1 MTTQSTKSG
10 VDNIKKRTTLKDN
23 SWIRRAAEEDEPVDY
38 DPNFGK
44 AVLGRLKSTDDADS
58 KLVETNQTPPVKSGT
73 PVNSLTKKFGGSQD
87 LLNKSSIT
95 TTKSKNIVN
104 TPTSPS
110 KPPVPAKNPALK
122 TSPNPSSFT
131 ARVFSGA
138 NTSNKTLSPVK
149 RSFGE
154 KFPEVTV
161 SQTANG
167 LDKTT
172 SAGPSSPAPKAA
184 VVPSSPPEPSTK
196 VTSSHTVKS
205 AVITTPVSQ
214 PAVKISTRN
223 ETVPLST
230 KSSVP
235 GSPSSQTAPLKS
247 EPSSP
252 APSTTFNTST
262 IVKSTTPVI
271 QPAVKS
277 STGNE
282 ITYSSPTVST
292 SSKTSTKTTIT
303 DIQTSSPMPE
313 ETRTIKPSERYSQ
326 SLKLSDVS
334 TSTYTSPS
342 AVTVNTRKS
351 LQSYSAPLDDLADTL
366 FPTLSGT
373 VQSQP
378 VKSQTQVKFIDNQ
391 IPAASQTLYSPV
403 QTTLRQSSIN
413 RSVSSRD
420 VCTVC
425 GNPIA
430 GAPRMILEELNLFS
444 HTSCF
449 RCSVCNCILGNLEA
463 GKSLWVHRDRV
474 NCLNC
479 YSKIK
484 GQWYA

>member
-1 MTTQSTKSG
+1 MATQSG
-10 VDNIKKRTTLKDN
+10 ADYGKKRTVLKDS
-23 SWIRRAAEEDEPVDY
+23 SWIKRAAEEDEPVDY

-58 KLVETNQTPPVKSGT
+58 KPVETNQTPPVKSGT

-95 TTKSKNIVN
+95 TTKTKTTVN
-104 TPTSPS
+104 TPTTPS

-138 NTSNKTLSPVK
+138 NTNNKTLSPVK

-154 KFPEVTV
+154 KFPDVTV
-161 SQTANG
+161 SHTANG
-167 LDKTT
+167 PDKTT
-172 SAGPSSPAPKAA
+172 STGPSSLAPTAA
-184 VVPSSPPEPSTK
+184 VVPPSPSSSSSSSPEPSTK
-196 VTSSHTVKS
+196 VTSAHTVKS

-235 GSPSSQTAPLKS
+235 GSPAPQTAP

-262 IVKSTTPVI
+262 IVKSTTPVM
-271 QPAVKS
+271 QPAEKS
-277 STGNE
+277 STRNE
-282 ITYSSPTVST
+282 STYSSLTTST
-292 SSKTSTKTTIT
+292 SSKTSAKTTIT
-303 DIQTSSPMPE
+303 DVQTSSVLLE

-326 SLKLSDVS
+326 SSKLSDVS
-334 TSTYTSPS
+334 ASSTYTSPS
-342 AVTVNTRKS
+342 AVTVNTRKGS
-351 LQSYSAPLDDLADTL
+351 SYSAPLDDLADTL
-366 FPTLSGT
+366 FPTSSGT
-373 VQSQP
+373 VQSQ
-378 VKSQTQVKFIDNQ
+378 SQVKFIDNQ
-391 IPAASQTLYSPV
+391 SPAPSQTLYSPA
-403 QTTLRQSSIN
+403 QTTLIQNN

-425 GNPIA
+425 GKAIA
-430 GAPRMILEELNLFS
+430 GAPRMILEELKFLC
-444 HTSCF
+444 HTTCF
-449 RCSVCNCILGNLEA
+449 RCAVCNCILGNLEA
-463 GKSLWVHRDRV
+463 ERV
-474 NCLNC
+474 CGF
-479 YSKIK
+479 I
-484 GQWYA
+484 GTE